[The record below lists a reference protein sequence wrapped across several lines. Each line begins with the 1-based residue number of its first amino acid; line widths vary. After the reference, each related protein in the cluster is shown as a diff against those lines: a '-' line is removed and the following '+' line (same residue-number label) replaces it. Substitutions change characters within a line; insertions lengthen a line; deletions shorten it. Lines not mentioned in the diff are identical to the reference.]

1 MSLSFDVFVVD
12 PQPIPSAVPGF
23 EDAVGQATWP
33 PSTSTLIRDDGGA
46 LLVDCLITEQEGRDL
61 AAWVKS
67 HGTEPDY
74 VYITHPHGDH
84 LLGLPEILAAFPGAR
99 PVALAESIPAMEEQI
114 TPGWMQIW
122 GGFFPGQL
130 TSKPVAPGPLAG
142 TTIPIGG
149 PAAVVIPVGTTD
161 TGHSTVVH
169 VAGLSL
175 VVSGDAVY
183 NQTHMWM
190 MGSTPDSRA
199 SWTRALDAVAELVAG
214 AGRGRR
220 AGRRYPHCR
229 PPQPAGTRRRR
240 SPPDRRK
247 PPLHRRFRG
256 SAGTQLHPGRAHRPD
271 DHRLPQ
277 PGEPLHPLGRGL
289 RPAWH
294 QDLTKR
300 GRSAE
305 SNTVA
310 EILAL
315 RAPRARFERATYCLG
330 GHSPDVAGRGRVW
343 PDVAFSCT
351 DSGWTWPGV
360 AQCLPTL
367 APRLAP
373 QESR

>member
-33 PSTSTLIRDDGGA
+33 PSTSTLISDDDGA
-46 LLVDCLITEQEGRDL
+46 LLIDCLITEQEGRDL

-84 LLGLPEILAAFPGAR
+84 LLGLPEILAAFPEAR

-149 PAAVVIPVGTTD
+149 STARIVPVGTTD

-169 VAGLSL
+169 VADLSL
-175 VVSGDAVY
+175 VVSGDVVY

-199 SWTRALDAVAELVAG
+199 SWTRALGAVSELEADTLIAGHRDSQAPDDDARRQIAESLRYIADFEAALERSSTPAELIDRMTAAYPSLANPYTLWVA
-214 AGRGRR
+214 A
-220 AGRRYPHCR
+220 YNLL
-229 PPQPAGTRRRR
+229 GTR
-240 SPPDRRK
+240 
-247 PPLHRRFRG
+247 
-256 SAGTQLHPGRAHRPD
+256 T
-271 DHRLPQ
+271 
-277 PGEPLHPLGRGL
+277 
-289 RPAWH
+289 
-294 QDLTKR
+294 
-300 GRSAE
+300 
-305 SNTVA
+305 
-310 EILAL
+310 
-315 RAPRARFERATYCLG
+315 
-330 GHSPDVAGRGRVW
+330 
-343 PDVAFSCT
+343 
-351 DSGWTWPGV
+351 
-360 AQCLPTL
+360 
-367 APRLAP
+367 
-373 QESR
+373 

>member
-1 MSLSFDVFVVD
+1 MNTDPRGKADQSDPAESAFPEEAMSLSFDVFVVD
-12 PQPIPSAVPGF
+12 PQPVPSAVPGF

-33 PSTSTLIRDDGGA
+33 PSTSTLISDDDGA

-84 LLGLPEILAAFPGAR
+84 LLGLPEVLAAFPGAR

-149 PAAVVIPVGTTD
+149 SAAVVIPVGTTD

-175 VVSGDAVY
+175 VVSGDVVY

-190 MGSTPDSRA
+190 MGSTPESRA
-199 SWTRALDAVAELVAG
+199 SWTRALDAVAELGADTLIAG
-214 AGRGRR
+214 HRNPQAPDDDARR
-220 AGRRYPHCR
+220 QIAESRRYIADFEAALER
-229 PPQPAGTRRRR
+229 SSTPAELIDRMTTAYPNLANPYTLWVAAYDLLGTR
-240 SPPDRRK
+240 
-247 PPLHRRFRG
+247 
-256 SAGTQLHPGRAHRPD
+256 T
-271 DHRLPQ
+271 
-277 PGEPLHPLGRGL
+277 
-289 RPAWH
+289 
-294 QDLTKR
+294 
-300 GRSAE
+300 
-305 SNTVA
+305 
-310 EILAL
+310 
-315 RAPRARFERATYCLG
+315 
-330 GHSPDVAGRGRVW
+330 
-343 PDVAFSCT
+343 
-351 DSGWTWPGV
+351 
-360 AQCLPTL
+360 
-367 APRLAP
+367 
-373 QESR
+373 